1 MRTDIGRYAILPEW
15 LLDAGVSSHAIRL
28 FGLLAAKYAD
38 REGSCHPGRQALAA
52 QMGVS
57 VDTIDR
63 AGKEL
68 VKAGALVISER
79 WDAAGDRATNSYML
93 CFLPPGGRTDAAT
106 VAAPMRHKPDPLEPE
121 ILIPSESPKRAK
133 SLSNPRRPFTAED
146 KAAFLE
152 EFRGLPDVEGSIRK
166 AMNSPGYQFGTDKYG
181 HVRDWLLRDA
191 ERERR
196 SHGTVGRNVRPGAQP
211 QLPRSQ
217 APGTHPGRAPD
228 LVV

>member
-1 MRTDIGRYAILPEW
+1 VRTDIGRYAIVPEW
-15 LLDAGVSSHAIRL
+15 LLDSGVSSNAIRL
-28 FGLLAAKYAD
+28 FACLASKYAD
-38 REGSCHPGRQALAA
+38 RDGQCYPGRKRLAEDLK
-52 QMGVS
+52 VTS
-57 VDTIDR
+57 TDTVDR
-63 AGKEL
+63 AAKEL
-68 VKAGALVISER
+68 VAVGAIAITHRPDDTNVWELRFVPCGHL
-79 WDAAGDRATNSYML
+79 AAGER
-93 CFLPPGGRTDAAT
+93 PPSRTDAALT
-106 VAAPMRHKPDPLEPE
+106 RPTQPE

-133 SLSNPRRPFTAED
+133 SLSNPRRPFTSED

>member
-1 MRTDIGRYAILPEW
+1 VSIHVQSAVWKMTGLSPVEKLVMLKLADHADDEGRNAYPSVPTMAREAGCCERTVQRTL
-15 LLDAGVSSHAIRL
+15 
-28 FGLLAAKYAD
+28 
-38 REGSCHPGRQALAA
+38 REL
-52 QMGVS
+52 
-57 VDTIDR
+57 
-63 AGKEL
+63 AGKGL
-68 VKAGALVISER
+68 ICVT
-79 WDAAGDRATNSYML
+79 DRATRYKPTCYAVVLS
-93 CFLPPGGRTDAAT
+93 GVTAAQAGVT
-106 VAAPMRHKPDPLEPE
+106 STTFRGDTAKSPEPSIE
-121 ILIPSESPKRAK
+121 PSMIPSESPKRAK
-133 SLSNPRRPFTAED
+133 SLSNPKRPFTAED

-196 SHGTVGRNVRPGAQP
+196 SHGTAGRNVRPGAQP